1 MDSKSKT
8 INAAAFQ
15 QQMARELGL
24 AVRRRKTKEVK
35 NLPICSFDAKI
46 YLAMVLRIGSFCDDQ
61 N

>member
-24 AVRRRKTKEVK
+24 AVRKRKTKEVK

-46 YLAMVLRIGSFCDDQ
+46 YFAKPFF
-61 N
+61 